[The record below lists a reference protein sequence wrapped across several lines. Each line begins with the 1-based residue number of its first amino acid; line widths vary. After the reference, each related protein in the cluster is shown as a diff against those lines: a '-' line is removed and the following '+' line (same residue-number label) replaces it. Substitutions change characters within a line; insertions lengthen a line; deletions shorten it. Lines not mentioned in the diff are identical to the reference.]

1 MHGFSLVFQ
10 CNQLQE
16 EGDPEK
22 SWRCMQVKIL
32 PSFGGGHLQ
41 WGPICLMLKFVSLQ
55 KRGRGVNFTKCHR
68 QILSHS
74 DTSKS
79 HLNHISAEKS
89 IWSLIA
95 DIMFYGIIEVVA
107 IIRSQDSFP
116 EKESEF
122 PKMIRM
128 GWNTSFVG
136 GNFFQLFW
144 GQSLFAFQPER
155 RFCPHWTA
163 LAITL
168 WELDNKI

>member
-116 EKESEF
+116 EKESDIPQNDPDGLEYQLCWRQLLPAF
-122 PKMIRM
+122 LRSKSLCISARTTILPTLNSF
-128 GWNTSFVG
+128 GHNTLRIG
-136 GNFFQLFW
+136 
-144 GQSLFAFQPER
+144 
-155 RFCPHWTA
+155 
-163 LAITL
+163 
-168 WELDNKI
+168 